1 MTVLSEARTLR
12 LTSPL
17 MHGGDVK
24 ALQQELN
31 GWFKRWHVP
40 NRIDADGEYGPA
52 TRGALKLVCYGLGV
66 NYRDGATPTVRRK
79 IRDTNLR
86 TDREKRIGGE
96 RADWRK
102 RLKHRF
108 EDKGADAAV
117 AYALKMSRLGIREQ
131 PSGSNL
137 GPYIT
142 EWARLTGYKVP
153 PGVYWCGCFVNA
165 CLVAAGFE
173 ADHTLGYCPSV
184 EARAKAGTDGW
195 RWANA
200 NANPRKGWLPLFGAR
215 IADHIEI
222 VVADGF
228 PLRTVGGNTS
238 AGNGS
243 PNNGGGVYA
252 HNFSTY
258 RGLPLRGY
266 AIPPF
271 KG

>member
-1 MTVLSEARTLR
+1 MTALSEARTLR

-17 MHGGDVK
+17 MQGGDVK

-40 NRIDADGEYGPA
+40 YRIDADGEYGQA
-52 TRGALKLVCYGLGV
+52 TRGALKLVCHGLGV

-79 IRDTNLR
+79 VRDANRR
-86 TDREKRIGGE
+86 TDREKRIGAE
-96 RADWRK
+96 RGDWRR

-117 AYALKMSRLGIREQ
+117 AYALKMARAGIREQ
-131 PSGSNL
+131 PAGSNL

-142 EWARLTGYKVP
+142 EWQRLTGYRVP
-153 PGVYWCGCFVNA
+153 PGVYWCGCFTNA

-173 ADHTLGYCPSV
+173 SNHRMGYCPYV
-184 EARAKAGTDGW
+184 EADAKGGVDGW
-195 RWANA
+195 KWVGPNSS
-200 NANPRKGWLPLFGAR
+200 PQKGWLALFGQP
-215 IADHIEI
+215 IAHHIEI
-222 VVADGF
+222 VVADGK

-238 AGNGS
+238 QGNGS

-258 RGLPLRGY
+258 RGMPLRGF